1 MCRHHRSLQR
11 AALLPPAGIRPF
23 IRRFLI
29 SGFVTSHS
37 VRIGDA
43 VGVAR
48 RPGSIEGDSMR
59 LRLVVSALTAMFFA
73 SGNYATAHH
82 SFAMFDQDHQIDLEG
97 VVQEFRF
104 IAPHT
109 FIILEVKQ
117 EDGTTE
123 VWALEGVS
131 PSALAREGWT
141 RTSLRPGDEI
151 KLRVAP
157 LRSGVPGGAWVT
169 QQIKFR
175 DGKPVAANP

>member
-1 MCRHHRSLQR
+1 VPASPFTATGSIVATGRHSTLHS
-11 AALLPPAGIRPF
+11 PVP
-23 IRRFLI
+23 I

-82 SFAMFDQDHQIDLEG
+82 SFAMFDQDNQVDLEG

-175 DGKPVAANP
+175 DGKPVAVNP